1 MKRNRGFTLIEL
13 MITVAIVGIL
23 ATVAYPLYLD
33 QIRKSKRAEAQATL
47 MNIATRQQQTLLD
60 SRSYAPSVSALN
72 VTITPTLTSAYT
84 VSFFI
89 GTATVPSFTIS
100 ATPLGSQV
108 ADKCGTLSIN
118 QLGTK
123 TPTTCW

>member
-13 MITVAIVGIL
+13 MITIAIVGIL
-23 ATVAYPLYLD
+23 AAVAYPSYLD

-108 ADKCGTLSIN
+108 ADKCGTLSID